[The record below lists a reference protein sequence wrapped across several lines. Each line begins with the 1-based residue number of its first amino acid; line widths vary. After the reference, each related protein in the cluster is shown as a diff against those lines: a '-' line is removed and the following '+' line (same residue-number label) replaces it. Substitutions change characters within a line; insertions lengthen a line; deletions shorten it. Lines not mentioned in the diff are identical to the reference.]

1 MSVKVKQIQEKLA
14 TQITADVHNTLMS
27 PSGSSSQPPADKL
40 SLAQLKDA
48 FSVVSVLEDQK
59 VKADLLKWFICEY
72 FISALFRLSNQMKL
86 SPFFFSIFSI
96 ALQLQEY
103 EQLFHESDDIAWIA
117 KIDKRYAWLKRHLL
131 DFENR
136 LGKVFPV
143 DWEVSERITIQ
154 FCLMTRDSLAA
165 LMQKRRTEIDVKLLL
180 YAISKTQQFE
190 LLLAKR
196 FNGLILASMNIT
208 KQCRTPKIVSIDDKP
223 INPMDTDASQIDDS
237 PFIGLIGICFE
248 PFLDIYTDSIDRN
261 LADLVERFVQDSNRT
276 KAEFDPITNNSS
288 VFPRFV
294 SMTILNI
301 FRK

>member
-1 MSVKVKQIQEKLA
+1 M
-14 TQITADVHNTLMS
+14 
-27 PSGSSSQPPADKL
+27 
-40 SLAQLKDA
+40 
-48 FSVVSVLEDQK
+48 
-59 VKADLLKWFICEY
+59 
-72 FISALFRLSNQMKL
+72 
-86 SPFFFSIFSI
+86 
-96 ALQLQEY
+96 QEY

-154 FCLMTRDSLAA
+154 FCIITRDSLAA

-196 FNGLILASMNIT
+196 FNGLVLAEMNIT
-208 KQCRTPKIVSIDDKP
+208 KKSRAPKMVAIDDKP
-223 INPMDTDASQIDDS
+223 ANPADTDASQIGNS
-237 PFIGLIGICFE
+237 PFIGLIGACFE
-248 PFLDIYTDSIDRN
+248 PLLDIYTDSIDRN
-261 LADLVERFVQDSNRT
+261 LAELIERFVIEHNKT
-276 KAEFDPITNNSS
+276 KAEFDPITNNST

-294 SMTILNI
+294 RMFAPTWFQFDIDKHILFAVAPIYSFSTKNVWSNALN
-301 FRK
+301 